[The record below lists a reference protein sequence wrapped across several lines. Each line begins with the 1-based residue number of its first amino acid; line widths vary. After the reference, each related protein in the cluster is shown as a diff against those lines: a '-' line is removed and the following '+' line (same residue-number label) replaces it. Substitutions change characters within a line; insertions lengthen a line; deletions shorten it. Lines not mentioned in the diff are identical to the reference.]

1 MRTFAPERHDEDT
14 DRGHKA
20 SFLSHKVWLFQH
32 AFPNSTAVISK
43 EHIQELAEEHLAG
56 TPGFLVDVVVS
67 DGSNI
72 RVIVDH
78 DENTSIEF
86 CMGLSRHIESSLD
99 RELQDFSLDV
109 LSPGLDQPLKLQRQY
124 VKNVGREVAVMPI
137 EGPKLEGL
145 LTTVEEDHFVVQ
157 SREKRRIEGR
167 KAKEWVEEDHRFAFA
182 DVHWTKV
189 IISFNNKP
197 RA

>member
-1 MRTFAPERHDEDT
+1 M
-14 DRGHKA
+14 
-20 SFLSHKVWLFQH
+20 
-32 AFPNSTAVISK
+32 ISK

-109 LSPGLDQPLKLQRQY
+109 LSPGLDQPLQLHRQY
-124 VKNVGREVAVMPI
+124 VKNVGREVAVMPV
-137 EGPKLEGL
+137 EGAKTEGL

-157 SREKRRIEGR
+157 TREKRRIEGR
-167 KAKEWVEEDHRFAFA
+167 KAKAWIEETHRFAFA
-182 DVHWTKV
+182 NVHWTKV
-189 IISFNNKP
+189 IISFKNKP

>member
-1 MRTFAPERHDEDT
+1 M
-14 DRGHKA
+14 
-20 SFLSHKVWLFQH
+20 SHKFWSPSVSPQ
-32 AFPNSTAVISK
+32 STAVINK
-43 EHIQELAEEHLAG
+43 EHIQSLAEAHLEG

-78 DENTSIEF
+78 DENTSIQF

-99 RELQDFSLDV
+99 RELQDFSLEV
-109 LSPGLDQPLKLQRQY
+109 LSPGLDQPLKLHRQY
-124 VKNVGREVAVMPI
+124 VKNVGRDVAVMPI
-137 EGPKLEGL
+137 EGAKVEGL
-145 LTTVEEDHFVVQ
+145 LTRVEEDHFVVQ
-157 SREKRRIEGR
+157 TREKRRIEGR
-167 KAKEWVEEDHRFAFA
+167 KAKAWFEEDHTFKFS

-189 IISFNNKP
+189 SISFNNKP

>member
-1 MRTFAPERHDEDT
+1 M
-14 DRGHKA
+14 
-20 SFLSHKVWLFQH
+20 
-32 AFPNSTAVISK
+32 ISK
-43 EHIQELAEEHLAG
+43 EHIQELAEEHLEG

-78 DENTSIEF
+78 DENTSIQF

-99 RELQDFSLDV
+99 RELHDFSLDV
-109 LSPGLDQPLKLQRQY
+109 LSPGLDQPLKLHRQY
-124 VKNVGREVAVMPI
+124 VKNVGREVAVMPVEGAKI
-137 EGPKLEGL
+137 EGV
-145 LTTVEEDHFVVQ
+145 LTMVEEDHFVVQ
-157 SREKRRIEGR
+157 TREKRRIEGR

-189 IISFNNKP
+189 NISFNNKP

>member
-1 MRTFAPERHDEDT
+1 MSHNVLSRHRVQPQRTI
-14 DRGHKA
+14 
-20 SFLSHKVWLFQH
+20 
-32 AFPNSTAVISK
+32 VISK
-43 EHIQELAEEHLAG
+43 EHIQDLAEEHLAG

-72 RVIVDH
+72 RVVVDH

-99 RELQDFSLDV
+99 RDLHDFSLDV
-109 LSPGLDQPLKLQRQY
+109 LSPGLDQPLKLHRQY
-124 VKNVGREVAVMPI
+124 VKNVGREVAVMPV
-137 EGPKLEGL
+137 EGAKMEGL
-145 LTTVEEDHFVVQ
+145 LVRVEEDHFVVQ
-157 SREKRRIEGR
+157 TREKRRIEGR
-167 KAKEWVEEDHRFAFA
+167 KAKEWVEEDHPFKFA

-189 IISFNNKP
+189 IISFNKP

>member
-1 MRTFAPERHDEDT
+1 M
-14 DRGHKA
+14 
-20 SFLSHKVWLFQH
+20 
-32 AFPNSTAVISK
+32 ISK
-43 EHIQELAEEHLAG
+43 EHIQELAEEHLLG

-67 DGSNI
+67 DGSKI

-99 RELQDFSLDV
+99 RELHDFSLDV
-109 LSPGLDQPLKLQRQY
+109 LSPGLDQPLKLHRQY
-124 VKNVGREVAVMPI
+124 VKNVGREVAVMPL
-137 EGPKLEGL
+137 EGAKLEGL
-145 LTTVEEDHFVVQ
+145 LTTVKEDHFVVQ
-157 SREKRRIEGR
+157 TREKRRIEGR

-189 IISFNNKP
+189 NISFNNKP

>member
-1 MRTFAPERHDEDT
+1 MEATRPLFCPTSFESLWRRTP
-14 DRGHKA
+14 
-20 SFLSHKVWLFQH
+20 
-32 AFPNSTAVISK
+32 STAVISK
-43 EHIQELAEEHLAG
+43 EHIQTLAEEHLED
-56 TPGFLVDVVVS
+56 TPGFLVEVVVS

-72 RVIVDH
+72 RVVVDH

-109 LSPGLDQPLKLQRQY
+109 LSPGLDQPLKLHRQY
-124 VKNVGREVAVMPI
+124 VKNVGREVSVMPV
-137 EGPKLEGL
+137 EGAKLEGL
-145 LTTVEEDHFVVQ
+145 LTRVEEDHFVVQ
-157 SREKRRIEGR
+157 TREKRRIEGR
-167 KAKEWVEEDHRFAFA
+167 KAKEWVEEDHSFAFG

-189 IISFNNKP
+189 NISFNNKP

>member
-20 SFLSHKVWLFQH
+20 SFLSHKVWRFQH
-32 AFPNSTAVISK
+32 AFLNSTAVISK

-109 LSPGLDQPLKLQRQY
+109 LSPGLDQPLKLHRQY
-124 VKNVGREVAVMPI
+124 VKNVGREVAVMPL

-157 SREKRRIEGR
+157 TREKRRIEGR
-167 KAKEWVEEDHRFAFA
+167 KAKEWVEEDHRFGFA

>member
-1 MRTFAPERHDEDT
+1 MLPFVSP
-14 DRGHKA
+14 
-20 SFLSHKVWLFQH
+20 Q
-32 AFPNSTAVISK
+32 STAVINK
-43 EHIQELAEEHLAG
+43 EHIQSLAEAHLEG

-78 DENTSIEF
+78 DENTSIQF

-99 RELQDFSLDV
+99 RELQDFSLEV
-109 LSPGLDQPLKLQRQY
+109 LSPGLDQPLKLHRQY

-137 EGPKLEGL
+137 EGAKVEGL
-145 LTTVEEDHFVVQ
+145 LTRVEEDHFVVQ
-157 SREKRRIEGR
+157 TREKRRIEGR
-167 KAKEWVEEDHRFAFA
+167 KAKAWFEEDHTFKFSG
-182 DVHWTKV
+182 VHWTKV
-189 IISFNNKP
+189 SISFNNKP

>member
-1 MRTFAPERHDEDT
+1 MRTFASERHDEDT

-20 SFLSHKVWLFQH
+20 SFLSHKVWRLQH

-43 EHIQELAEEHLAG
+43 EHIQELAEEHLEG

-78 DENTSIEF
+78 DENTSIQF

-99 RELQDFSLDV
+99 RELHDFSLDV
-109 LSPGLDQPLKLQRQY
+109 LSPGLDQPLKLHRQY
-124 VKNVGREVAVMPI
+124 VKNVGREVAVMPVEGAKI
-137 EGPKLEGL
+137 EGV
-145 LTTVEEDHFVVQ
+145 LTMVEEDHFVVQ
-157 SREKRRIEGR
+157 TREKRRIEGR

-189 IISFNNKP
+189 NISFNNKP

>member
-1 MRTFAPERHDEDT
+1 MQHVIRTEDI
-14 DRGHKA
+14 RA
-20 SFLSHKVWLFQH
+20 
-32 AFPNSTAVISK
+32 
-43 EHIQELAEEHLAG
+43 LAEAHLEG

-86 CMGLSRHIESSLD
+86 CMGLSRHIEGSLD
-99 RELQDFSLDV
+99 REVQDFSLDV
-109 LSPGLDQPLKLQRQY
+109 TSPGLDQPLKLHRQY
-124 VKNVGREVAVMPI
+124 LKNVGRDVAVMPVEGAKI
-137 EGPKLEGL
+137 EGELKA
-145 LTTVEEDHFVVQ
+145 VEEDHFVVQ
-157 SREKRRIEGR
+157 TREKRRIEGR
-167 KAKEWVEEDHRFAFA
+167 KAKAWVEEDHTFAYG

-189 IISFNNKP
+189 IISFNKP